1 MSQRFGYLF
10 GRLLSMMHSNGGD
23 KRKRGRDRNKC
34 GKLGFNYEID
44 TYRNISFH
52 ERPSSGRP
60 GSPHRYFD
68 ASYDVVF
75 NDRCDDDDVKESV
88 QTIAERPSSPKSP
101 PQTTEC
107 LHHTNMNTAQ
117 TCGHQVVHR
126 HLSGL
131 CIVTAGNMVETMMK
145 QSGDDLCVTSIQFL
159 VNVGKDSQSARGKL
173 RTKNKKQQKHVHVGN
188 NDGSSKERM
197 SMEFHDGNVSPR
209 DPLCQIT
216 LSNGIKFQLHCCV
229 LGTIIELNSR
239 LLDSDSIGLGS
250 IGKTNGLD
258 NRDPSLILRDPLLD
272 GYLAVIIPRGSFPPK
287 TRNH

>member
-1 MSQRFGYLF
+1 
-10 GRLLSMMHSNGGD
+10 MMHSNEGD
-23 KRKRGRDRNKC
+23 KRKRGCDRNEC
-34 GKLGFNYEID
+34 GQL
-44 TYRNISFH
+44 FH

-75 NDRCDDDDVKESV
+75 IDRCDDDVKESV

-101 PQTTEC
+101 PQTTES

-117 TCGHQVVHR
+117 THTCGHQVVHR
-126 HLSGL
+126 HLNGL
-131 CIVTAGNMVETMMK
+131 CIVTAGNMVETIMMK
-145 QSGDDLCVTSIQFL
+145 QSGDDVCVSSIQYL
-159 VNVGKDSQSARGKL
+159 VKVGKDSQSARGKF
-173 RTKNKKQQKHVHVGN
+173 RTKNKKQKHVHVGN
-188 NDGSSKERM
+188 NDSSSKERK

-229 LGTIIELNSR
+229 SGTIIELNSR
-239 LLDSDSIGLGS
+239 LLDSDSIGLECKEKGS

-272 GYLAVIIPRGSFPPK
+272 GFLAVIIPRGSFPPK